1 MLLLLFLSNR
11 FMLLNFF
18 LVFSSELQ
26 RKKKWFL
33 LIKWKFLKVKIQK
46 LNTLESIGE
55 FIDVLT
61 FYHLSKCVFKDCSNC
76 RFIDRITQIYI
87 LFYPNYEREEENG
100 SVVVKKLQKY
110 FFKYFGNF
118 YSLYIFL
125 ESIHILHEH
134 EQHIEKK
141 KKKFFS
147 VEQYI

>member
-1 MLLLLFLSNR
+1 M
-11 FMLLNFF
+11 
-18 LVFSSELQ
+18 
-26 RKKKWFL
+26 
-33 LIKWKFLKVKIQK
+33 IKWKFLKVKIKK

-55 FIDVLT
+55 FIDLLT

-134 EQHIEKK
+134 EEHIENKK
-141 KKKFFS
+141 KNFQCGTVYLIEMILCNFFLFLFFS
-147 VEQYI
+147 TLEKKQLHSKDVY

>member
-1 MLLLLFLSNR
+1 
-11 FMLLNFF
+11 MLLNFF

-55 FIDVLT
+55 FIDLLT

-134 EQHIEKK
+134 EQHIENKK
-141 KKKFFS
+141 KIFLVWNGIFN
-147 VEQYI
+147 

>member
-1 MLLLLFLSNR
+1 
-11 FMLLNFF
+11 MLLNFF

-55 FIDVLT
+55 FIDLLT

-134 EQHIEKK
+134 EQHIENKK
-141 KKKFFS
+141 KNFLVWNGIFN
-147 VEQYI
+147 